1 MFTLL
6 ITLRALKGNFSGN
19 IKTFIIIDLIITAI
33 IAIWAVCV
41 KIQNRFTKK

>member
-6 ITLRALKGNFSGN
+6 ITLRALNGNFSGN
-19 IKTFIIIDLIITAI
+19 IKTFIVLDLIILAV
-33 IAIWAVCV
+33 IAIWVGWI